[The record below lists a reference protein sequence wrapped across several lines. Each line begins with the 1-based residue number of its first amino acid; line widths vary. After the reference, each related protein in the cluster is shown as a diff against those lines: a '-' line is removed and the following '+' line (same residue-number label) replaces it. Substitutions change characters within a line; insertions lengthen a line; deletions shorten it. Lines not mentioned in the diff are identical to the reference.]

1 MVNIC
6 IFDAYGTL
14 FDVTSAT
21 RIVANEEEYSSFP
34 NHSVKVS
41 NSWRIKQLEYSWLR
55 NIMHEYI
62 DFWQITK
69 DALDFALEENQIK
82 NENLRQRLLDVYW
95 NLSAYPEAQ
104 DVLTTLKA
112 NNIQT
117 GILSN
122 GSNQMLNSAV
132 VSANLKN
139 YLDKIISVKIVDGVI
154 GATDHIN
161 NYSSNHTES
170 IITENEETFM
180 KFYNNIDSAII
191 LKNAS
196 TQFADGGE
204 FGFGAEI
211 GISTDKLHVRGPVG
225 AKHLTTFKYIVHGN
239 GQARP

>member
-82 NENLRQRLLDVYW
+82 NEKLRQRLLDVYW

-132 VSANLKN
+132 VSANLEN
-139 YLDKIISVKIVDGVI
+139 YLDKIISIDGIEIYKPDPKVYQMVIDQFNCKIEEVLFI
-154 GATDHIN
+154 
-161 NYSSNHTES
+161 SSNGWDIAGASKFGFTTLWVNRNL
-170 IITENEETFM
+170 IPKDRLTFM
-180 KFYNNIDSAII
+180 PNKITNNLSTIPNI
-191 LKNAS
+191 LKELN
-196 TQFADGGE
+196 E
-204 FGFGAEI
+204 
-211 GISTDKLHVRGPVG
+211 
-225 AKHLTTFKYIVHGN
+225 
-239 GQARP
+239 

>member
-55 NIMHEYI
+55 NIMNEYI

-82 NENLRQRLLDVYW
+82 NEKLRQRLLDVYW

-122 GSNQMLNSAV
+122 GSKQMLNSAV
-132 VSANLKN
+132 VSANLEN
-139 YLDKIISVKIVDGVI
+139 YLDKIISIDGIEIYKPDPKVYQMVLDQFNCKIEEVLFI
-154 GATDHIN
+154 
-161 NYSSNHTES
+161 SSNGWDIAGASKFGFTTLWVNRNL
-170 IITENEETFM
+170 IPKDRLTFM
-180 KFYNNIDSAII
+180 PNKITNNLSTIPNI
-191 LKNAS
+191 LKELN
-196 TQFADGGE
+196 E
-204 FGFGAEI
+204 
-211 GISTDKLHVRGPVG
+211 
-225 AKHLTTFKYIVHGN
+225 
-239 GQARP
+239 

>member
-21 RIVANEEEYSSFP
+21 RMVANEEEYSSFP

-82 NENLRQRLLDVYW
+82 NEKLRQRLLDVYW

-122 GSNQMLNSAV
+122 GSKQMLNSAV

-139 YLDKIISVKIVDGVI
+139 YLDKIISIDGIEIYKPDPKVYQMVLDQFNCKKEEVLFI
-154 GATDHIN
+154 
-161 NYSSNHTES
+161 SSNGWDIAGASKFGFTTLWVNRNL
-170 IITENEETFM
+170 IPKDRLTFM
-180 KFYNNIDSAII
+180 PNKITNNLSTIPNI
-191 LKNAS
+191 LKELN
-196 TQFADGGE
+196 E
-204 FGFGAEI
+204 
-211 GISTDKLHVRGPVG
+211 
-225 AKHLTTFKYIVHGN
+225 
-239 GQARP
+239 

>member
-82 NENLRQRLLDVYW
+82 NEKLRQRLLDVYW
-95 NLSAYPEAQ
+95 NLSAYPEAH

-132 VSANLKN
+132 VSANLEN
-139 YLDKIISVKIVDGVI
+139 YLDKIISIDGIEIYKPDPKVYQMVIDQFNCKIEEVLFI
-154 GATDHIN
+154 
-161 NYSSNHTES
+161 SSNGWDIAGASKFGFTTLWVNRNL
-170 IITENEETFM
+170 IPKDRLTFM
-180 KFYNNIDSAII
+180 PNKITNNLSTIPNI
-191 LKNAS
+191 LKELN
-196 TQFADGGE
+196 E
-204 FGFGAEI
+204 
-211 GISTDKLHVRGPVG
+211 
-225 AKHLTTFKYIVHGN
+225 
-239 GQARP
+239 

>member
-82 NENLRQRLLDVYW
+82 NEKLRQRLLDVYW

-122 GSNQMLNSAV
+122 GSKQMLNSAV

-139 YLDKIISVKIVDGVI
+139 YLDKIISIDGIEIYKPDPKVYQMVIDQFNCKIEEVLFI
-154 GATDHIN
+154 
-161 NYSSNHTES
+161 SSNGWDIAGASKFGFRTLWVNRNL
-170 IITENEETFM
+170 IPKDRLTFM
-180 KFYNNIDSAII
+180 PNKITNNLSTIPNI
-191 LKNAS
+191 LKELN
-196 TQFADGGE
+196 E
-204 FGFGAEI
+204 
-211 GISTDKLHVRGPVG
+211 
-225 AKHLTTFKYIVHGN
+225 
-239 GQARP
+239 

>member
-82 NENLRQRLLDVYW
+82 NEKLRQRLLDVYW
-95 NLSAYPEAQ
+95 NLSAYPEAY

-139 YLDKIISVKIVDGVI
+139 YLDKIISIDGIEIYKPDPKVYQMVIDQFNCKIEEVLFI
-154 GATDHIN
+154 
-161 NYSSNHTES
+161 SSNGWDIAGASKFGFTTLWVNRNL
-170 IITENEETFM
+170 IPKDRLTFM
-180 KFYNNIDSAII
+180 PNKITNNLSTIPNI
-191 LKNAS
+191 LKELN
-196 TQFADGGE
+196 E
-204 FGFGAEI
+204 
-211 GISTDKLHVRGPVG
+211 
-225 AKHLTTFKYIVHGN
+225 
-239 GQARP
+239 

>member
-21 RIVANEEEYSSFP
+21 RIVANEEKYSSFP

-82 NENLRQRLLDVYW
+82 NEKLRQRLLDVYW

-122 GSNQMLNSAV
+122 GSKEMLNSAV

-139 YLDKIISVKIVDGVI
+139 YLDKIISIDGIEIYKPDPKVYEMVLDQFNCKIEEVLFI
-154 GATDHIN
+154 
-161 NYSSNHTES
+161 SSNGWDIAGASKFGFTTLWVNRNL
-170 IITENEETFM
+170 IPKDRLTFM
-180 KFYNNIDSAII
+180 PNKITNNLSTIPNI
-191 LKNAS
+191 LKELN
-196 TQFADGGE
+196 E
-204 FGFGAEI
+204 
-211 GISTDKLHVRGPVG
+211 
-225 AKHLTTFKYIVHGN
+225 
-239 GQARP
+239 

>member
-82 NENLRQRLLDVYW
+82 NEKLRQRLLHVYW

-132 VSANLKN
+132 VSANLEN
-139 YLDKIISVKIVDGVI
+139 YLDKIISIDGIEIYKPDPKVYEMVLDQFNCKKEEVLFI
-154 GATDHIN
+154 
-161 NYSSNHTES
+161 SSNGWDIAGASKFGFTTLW
-170 IITENEETFM
+170 INRNLIPKDRLTFM
-180 KFYNNIDSAII
+180 PNKITNNLSTIPNI
-191 LKNAS
+191 LKELN
-196 TQFADGGE
+196 E
-204 FGFGAEI
+204 
-211 GISTDKLHVRGPVG
+211 
-225 AKHLTTFKYIVHGN
+225 
-239 GQARP
+239 

>member
-82 NENLRQRLLDVYW
+82 NEKLRQRLLDVYW

-122 GSNQMLNSAV
+122 GSKQMLNSAV

-139 YLDKIISVKIVDGVI
+139 YLDKIISIDGIEIYKPDPKVYQMVIDQFNCKIEEVLFI
-154 GATDHIN
+154 
-161 NYSSNHTES
+161 SSNGWDIAGASKFGFTTLWVNRNL
-170 IITENEETFM
+170 IPKDRLTFM
-180 KFYNNIDSAII
+180 PNKITNNLSTIPNI
-191 LKNAS
+191 LKELN
-196 TQFADGGE
+196 E
-204 FGFGAEI
+204 
-211 GISTDKLHVRGPVG
+211 
-225 AKHLTTFKYIVHGN
+225 
-239 GQARP
+239 

>member
-21 RIVANEEEYSSFP
+21 RIVANEEEYNSFL

-82 NENLRQRLLDVYW
+82 NEKLRQRLLDVYW

-104 DVLTTLKA
+104 DILTTLKA

-122 GSNQMLNSAV
+122 GSKQMLNSAV

-139 YLDKIISVKIVDGVI
+139 YLDKIISIDGIEIYKPDPKVYQMVLDQFNCKIEEVLFI
-154 GATDHIN
+154 
-161 NYSSNHTES
+161 SSNGWDIAGASKFGFTTLWVNRNL
-170 IITENEETFM
+170 IPKDRLTFM
-180 KFYNNIDSAII
+180 PNKITNNLSTIPNI
-191 LKNAS
+191 LKELN
-196 TQFADGGE
+196 E
-204 FGFGAEI
+204 
-211 GISTDKLHVRGPVG
+211 
-225 AKHLTTFKYIVHGN
+225 
-239 GQARP
+239 

>member
-82 NENLRQRLLDVYW
+82 NEKLRQRLLDVYW
-95 NLSAYPEAQ
+95 NLSAYPEAH

-132 VSANLKN
+132 VSANLEN
-139 YLDKIISVKIVDGVI
+139 YLDKIISIDGIEIYKPDPKVYQMVIDQFNCKIEEVLFI
-154 GATDHIN
+154 
-161 NYSSNHTES
+161 SSNGWDIAGASKFGFTT
-170 IITENEETFM
+170 IWVNRNLIPKDRLTFM
-180 KFYNNIDSAII
+180 PNKITNNLSTIPNM
-191 LKNAS
+191 LKELN
-196 TQFADGGE
+196 E
-204 FGFGAEI
+204 
-211 GISTDKLHVRGPVG
+211 
-225 AKHLTTFKYIVHGN
+225 
-239 GQARP
+239 

>member
-82 NENLRQRLLDVYW
+82 NEKLRQRLLDVYW

-139 YLDKIISVKIVDGVI
+139 YLDKIISIDGIEIYKPDPKVYQMVIDQFNCKIEEVLFI
-154 GATDHIN
+154 
-161 NYSSNHTES
+161 SSNGWDIAGASKFGFTTLWVNLNL
-170 IITENEETFM
+170 IPKDRLTFM
-180 KFYNNIDSAII
+180 PNKITNNVSTIPNI
-191 LKNAS
+191 LKELN
-196 TQFADGGE
+196 E
-204 FGFGAEI
+204 
-211 GISTDKLHVRGPVG
+211 
-225 AKHLTTFKYIVHGN
+225 
-239 GQARP
+239 

>member
-82 NENLRQRLLDVYW
+82 NEKLRQRLLDVYW

-122 GSNQMLNSAV
+122 GSKQMLNSAV

-139 YLDKIISVKIVDGVI
+139 YLDKIISIDGIEIYKPDPKVYQMVLDQFNCKIEKVLFI
-154 GATDHIN
+154 
-161 NYSSNHTES
+161 SSNGWDIAGASKFGFTTLW
-170 IITENEETFM
+170 INRNLIPKDRLTFM
-180 KFYNNIDSAII
+180 PNKITNNLSTIPNI
-191 LKNAS
+191 LKELN
-196 TQFADGGE
+196 E
-204 FGFGAEI
+204 
-211 GISTDKLHVRGPVG
+211 
-225 AKHLTTFKYIVHGN
+225 
-239 GQARP
+239 

>member
-82 NENLRQRLLDVYW
+82 NEKLRQRLLDVYW
-95 NLSAYPEAQ
+95 NLSAYPEAH

-122 GSNQMLNSAV
+122 GSKQMLNSAV

-139 YLDKIISVKIVDGVI
+139 YLDKIISIDGIEIYKPDPKVYQMVLDQFNCKIEEVLFI
-154 GATDHIN
+154 
-161 NYSSNHTES
+161 SSNGWDIAGASKFGFTTLWVNRNL
-170 IITENEETFM
+170 IPKDRLTFM
-180 KFYNNIDSAII
+180 PNKITNNLSTIPNI
-191 LKNAS
+191 LKELN
-196 TQFADGGE
+196 E
-204 FGFGAEI
+204 
-211 GISTDKLHVRGPVG
+211 
-225 AKHLTTFKYIVHGN
+225 
-239 GQARP
+239 

>member
-82 NENLRQRLLDVYW
+82 NEKLRQRLLDVYW

-139 YLDKIISVKIVDGVI
+139 YLDKIISIDGIEIYKPDPKVYQMVIDQFNCKIEEVLFI
-154 GATDHIN
+154 
-161 NYSSNHTES
+161 SSNGWDIAGASKFGFTTLW
-170 IITENEETFM
+170 INRNLIPKDRLTFM
-180 KFYNNIDSAII
+180 PHKITNNLSTIPNI
-191 LKNAS
+191 LKELN
-196 TQFADGGE
+196 E
-204 FGFGAEI
+204 
-211 GISTDKLHVRGPVG
+211 
-225 AKHLTTFKYIVHGN
+225 
-239 GQARP
+239 

>member
-21 RIVANEEEYSSFP
+21 RIVANEEEYSSFL

-82 NENLRQRLLDVYW
+82 NEKLRQRLLDVYW
-95 NLSAYPEAQ
+95 NLSAYQEAH

-122 GSNQMLNSAV
+122 GSKQMLNSAV

-139 YLDKIISVKIVDGVI
+139 YLDKIISIDGIEIYKPDPKVYQMVLDQFNCKIEEVLFI
-154 GATDHIN
+154 
-161 NYSSNHTES
+161 SSNGWDIAGASKFGFTTLWVNRNL
-170 IITENEETFM
+170 IPKDRLTFM
-180 KFYNNIDSAII
+180 PNKITNNLSTIPNI
-191 LKNAS
+191 LKELN
-196 TQFADGGE
+196 E
-204 FGFGAEI
+204 
-211 GISTDKLHVRGPVG
+211 
-225 AKHLTTFKYIVHGN
+225 
-239 GQARP
+239 

>member
-82 NENLRQRLLDVYW
+82 NEKLRQRLLDVYW
-95 NLSAYPEAQ
+95 NLSAYPEAH

-132 VSANLKN
+132 VSANLEN
-139 YLDKIISVKIVDGVI
+139 YLDKIISIDGIEIYKPDPKVYQMVIDQFNCKIEEVLFI
-154 GATDHIN
+154 
-161 NYSSNHTES
+161 SSNGWDIAGASKFGFTTLWVNRNLIPKDRLTFMPNKITNNLS
-170 IITENEETFM
+170 IIPN
-180 KFYNNIDSAII
+180 I
-191 LKNAS
+191 LKELN
-196 TQFADGGE
+196 E
-204 FGFGAEI
+204 
-211 GISTDKLHVRGPVG
+211 
-225 AKHLTTFKYIVHGN
+225 
-239 GQARP
+239 

>member
-21 RIVANEEEYSSFP
+21 RIVANEEKYSSFP

-82 NENLRQRLLDVYW
+82 NEKLRQRLLDVYW

-122 GSNQMLNSAV
+122 GSKQMLNSAV
-132 VSANLKN
+132 VSANLEN
-139 YLDKIISVKIVDGVI
+139 YLDKIISIDGIEIYKPDPKVYQMVIDQFNCKIEEVLFI
-154 GATDHIN
+154 
-161 NYSSNHTES
+161 SSNGWDIAGASKFGFTTLWVNRNL
-170 IITENEETFM
+170 IPKDRLTFM
-180 KFYNNIDSAII
+180 PNKITNNLSTIPNI
-191 LKNAS
+191 LKELN
-196 TQFADGGE
+196 E
-204 FGFGAEI
+204 
-211 GISTDKLHVRGPVG
+211 
-225 AKHLTTFKYIVHGN
+225 
-239 GQARP
+239 

>member
-1 MVNIC
+1 MTSIC

-21 RIVANEEEYSSFP
+21 RTVASEKEY
-34 NHSVKVS
+34 NHFLNYSVKVS
-41 NSWRIKQLEYSWLR
+41 NTWRIKQLEYSWLR

-95 NLSAYPEAQ
+95 NLSAYPEAH

-132 VSANLKN
+132 VSANLEN
-139 YLDKIISVKIVDGVI
+139 YLDKIISIDGIEIYKPDPKVYQMVIDQFNCKIEEVLFI
-154 GATDHIN
+154 
-161 NYSSNHTES
+161 SSNGWDIAGASKFGFTTLWVNRNL
-170 IITENEETFM
+170 IPKDRLTFM
-180 KFYNNIDSAII
+180 PNKITNNLSTIPNI
-191 LKNAS
+191 LKELN
-196 TQFADGGE
+196 E
-204 FGFGAEI
+204 
-211 GISTDKLHVRGPVG
+211 
-225 AKHLTTFKYIVHGN
+225 
-239 GQARP
+239 

>member
-82 NENLRQRLLDVYW
+82 NEKLRQRLLDVYW
-95 NLSAYPEAQ
+95 NLSAYPEAH

-122 GSNQMLNSAV
+122 GSKQMLNSAV
-132 VSANLKN
+132 VSANLEN
-139 YLDKIISVKIVDGVI
+139 YLDKIISIDGIEIYKPDPKVYQMVLDQFNCKIEEVLFI
-154 GATDHIN
+154 
-161 NYSSNHTES
+161 SSNGWDIAGASKFGFTTLWVNRNL
-170 IITENEETFM
+170 IPKDRLTFM
-180 KFYNNIDSAII
+180 PNKITNNLSTIPNI
-191 LKNAS
+191 LKELN
-196 TQFADGGE
+196 E
-204 FGFGAEI
+204 
-211 GISTDKLHVRGPVG
+211 
-225 AKHLTTFKYIVHGN
+225 
-239 GQARP
+239 

>member
-21 RIVANEEEYSSFP
+21 RIVANEEEYSSFL

-82 NENLRQRLLDVYW
+82 NEKLRQRLLDVYW

-122 GSNQMLNSAV
+122 GSKQMLNSAV

-139 YLDKIISVKIVDGVI
+139 YLDKIISIDGIETYKPDPKVYQMVLDQFNCKIEEVLFI
-154 GATDHIN
+154 
-161 NYSSNHTES
+161 SSNGWDIAGASKFGFTTLWVNRNL
-170 IITENEETFM
+170 IPKDRLTFM
-180 KFYNNIDSAII
+180 PNKITNNLSTIPNI
-191 LKNAS
+191 LKELN
-196 TQFADGGE
+196 E
-204 FGFGAEI
+204 
-211 GISTDKLHVRGPVG
+211 
-225 AKHLTTFKYIVHGN
+225 
-239 GQARP
+239 

>member
-82 NENLRQRLLDVYW
+82 NEKLRQRLLDVYW

-122 GSNQMLNSAV
+122 GSKQMLNSAV

-139 YLDKIISVKIVDGVI
+139 YLDKIISIDGIEIYKPDPKVYQMVLDQFNCKIEEVLFI
-154 GATDHIN
+154 
-161 NYSSNHTES
+161 SSNGWDIAGASKFGFTTLWVNRNL
-170 IITENEETFM
+170 IPKDRLTFM
-180 KFYNNIDSAII
+180 PNKITNN
-191 LKNAS
+191 LS
-196 TQFADGGE
+196 TY
-204 FGFGAEI
+204 
-211 GISTDKLHVRGPVG
+211 S
-225 AKHLTTFKYIVHGN
+225 KYLERIK
-239 GQARP
+239 

>member
-82 NENLRQRLLDVYW
+82 NEKLRQRLLDVYW

-122 GSNQMLNSAV
+122 GSKQMLNSAV
-132 VSANLKN
+132 VSANLEN
-139 YLDKIISVKIVDGVI
+139 YLDKIISIDGIEIYKPDPKVYQMVLDQFNCKIEEVLFI
-154 GATDHIN
+154 
-161 NYSSNHTES
+161 SSNGWDIAGASKFGFTTLWVNRNL
-170 IITENEETFM
+170 IPKDRLTFM
-180 KFYNNIDSAII
+180 PNKITNNLSTIPNI
-191 LKNAS
+191 LKELN
-196 TQFADGGE
+196 E
-204 FGFGAEI
+204 
-211 GISTDKLHVRGPVG
+211 
-225 AKHLTTFKYIVHGN
+225 
-239 GQARP
+239 

>member
-55 NIMHEYI
+55 NIMNEYI

-82 NENLRQRLLDVYW
+82 NEKLRQRLLDVYW
-95 NLSAYPEAQ
+95 NLSAYPEAH

-132 VSANLKN
+132 VSANLEN
-139 YLDKIISVKIVDGVI
+139 YLDKIISIDGIEIYKPDPKVYQMVIDQFNCKIEEVLFI
-154 GATDHIN
+154 
-161 NYSSNHTES
+161 SSNGWDIAGASKFGFTTLWVNRNL
-170 IITENEETFM
+170 IPKDRLTFM
-180 KFYNNIDSAII
+180 PNKITNNLSTIPNI
-191 LKNAS
+191 LKELN
-196 TQFADGGE
+196 E
-204 FGFGAEI
+204 
-211 GISTDKLHVRGPVG
+211 
-225 AKHLTTFKYIVHGN
+225 
-239 GQARP
+239 

>member
-82 NENLRQRLLDVYW
+82 NEKLRQRLLDVYW

-122 GSNQMLNSAV
+122 GSKQMLNSAV
-132 VSANLKN
+132 VSANLEN
-139 YLDKIISVKIVDGVI
+139 YLDKIISIDGIEIYKPDPKVYQMVIDQFNCKIEEVLFI
-154 GATDHIN
+154 
-161 NYSSNHTES
+161 SSNGWDIAGASKFGFTTLWVNRNL
-170 IITENEETFM
+170 IPKDRLTFM
-180 KFYNNIDSAII
+180 PNKITNNLSTIPNI
-191 LKNAS
+191 LKELN
-196 TQFADGGE
+196 E
-204 FGFGAEI
+204 
-211 GISTDKLHVRGPVG
+211 
-225 AKHLTTFKYIVHGN
+225 
-239 GQARP
+239 

>member
-21 RIVANEEEYSSFP
+21 RIVANEEEYSSFL

-82 NENLRQRLLDVYW
+82 NEKLRQRLLDVYW

-122 GSNQMLNSAV
+122 GSKQMLNSAV
-132 VSANLKN
+132 VSANLEN
-139 YLDKIISVKIVDGVI
+139 YLDKIISIDGIEIYKPDPKVYQMVIDQFNCKIEEVLFI
-154 GATDHIN
+154 
-161 NYSSNHTES
+161 SSNGWDIAGASKFGFTTLWVNRNL
-170 IITENEETFM
+170 IPKDRLTFM
-180 KFYNNIDSAII
+180 PNKITNNLSTIPNI
-191 LKNAS
+191 LKELN
-196 TQFADGGE
+196 E
-204 FGFGAEI
+204 
-211 GISTDKLHVRGPVG
+211 
-225 AKHLTTFKYIVHGN
+225 
-239 GQARP
+239 

>member
-21 RIVANEEEYSSFP
+21 RIVANEEKYSSFP

-82 NENLRQRLLDVYW
+82 NEKLRQRLLDVYW

-132 VSANLKN
+132 VSANLEN
-139 YLDKIISVKIVDGVI
+139 YLDKIISIDGIEIYKPDPKVYEMVLDKFNCKKEEVLFI
-154 GATDHIN
+154 
-161 NYSSNHTES
+161 SSNGWDIAGASKFGFTTLW
-170 IITENEETFM
+170 INRNLIPKDRLTFM
-180 KFYNNIDSAII
+180 PNKITNNLSTIPNI
-191 LKNAS
+191 LKELN
-196 TQFADGGE
+196 E
-204 FGFGAEI
+204 
-211 GISTDKLHVRGPVG
+211 
-225 AKHLTTFKYIVHGN
+225 
-239 GQARP
+239 

>member
-82 NENLRQRLLDVYW
+82 NEKLRQRLLDVYW

-122 GSNQMLNSAV
+122 GSKQMLNSAV

-139 YLDKIISVKIVDGVI
+139 YLDKIISIDGIEIYKPDPKVYKMVLDQFNCKIEEVLFI
-154 GATDHIN
+154 
-161 NYSSNHTES
+161 SSNGWDIAGASKFGFTTLWVNRNL
-170 IITENEETFM
+170 IPKDRLTFM
-180 KFYNNIDSAII
+180 PNKITNNLSTIPNI
-191 LKNAS
+191 LKELN
-196 TQFADGGE
+196 E
-204 FGFGAEI
+204 
-211 GISTDKLHVRGPVG
+211 
-225 AKHLTTFKYIVHGN
+225 
-239 GQARP
+239 

>member
-21 RIVANEEEYSSFP
+21 RIVANEEKYSSFP

-82 NENLRQRLLDVYW
+82 NEKLRQRLLDVYW

-122 GSNQMLNSAV
+122 GSKQMLNSAV

-139 YLDKIISVKIVDGVI
+139 YLDKIISIDGIEIYKPDPKVYQMVLDQFNCKIEEVLFI
-154 GATDHIN
+154 
-161 NYSSNHTES
+161 SSNGWDIAGASKFGFTTLWVNRNL
-170 IITENEETFM
+170 IPKDRLTFM
-180 KFYNNIDSAII
+180 PNKITNNLSTIPNI
-191 LKNAS
+191 LKELN
-196 TQFADGGE
+196 E
-204 FGFGAEI
+204 
-211 GISTDKLHVRGPVG
+211 
-225 AKHLTTFKYIVHGN
+225 
-239 GQARP
+239 

>member
-21 RIVANEEEYSSFP
+21 RIVANEEEYSSFL

-82 NENLRQRLLDVYW
+82 NEKLRQRLLDVYR

-122 GSNQMLNSAV
+122 GSKQMLNSAV

-139 YLDKIISVKIVDGVI
+139 YLDKIISIDGIEIYKPDPKVYQMVLDQFNCKIEEVLFI
-154 GATDHIN
+154 
-161 NYSSNHTES
+161 SSNGWDIAGASKFGFTTLWVNRNL
-170 IITENEETFM
+170 IPKDRLTFM
-180 KFYNNIDSAII
+180 PNKITNNLSTIPNI
-191 LKNAS
+191 LKELN
-196 TQFADGGE
+196 E
-204 FGFGAEI
+204 
-211 GISTDKLHVRGPVG
+211 
-225 AKHLTTFKYIVHGN
+225 
-239 GQARP
+239 

>member
-21 RIVANEEEYSSFP
+21 RIVANEEEYSSFL

-82 NENLRQRLLDVYW
+82 NEKLRQRLLDVYW
-95 NLSAYPEAQ
+95 NLSAYPEAH

-122 GSNQMLNSAV
+122 GSKQMLNSAV

-139 YLDKIISVKIVDGVI
+139 YLDKIISIDGIEIYKPDPKVYQMVLDQFNCKIEEVLFI
-154 GATDHIN
+154 
-161 NYSSNHTES
+161 SSNGWDIAGASKFGFTTLWVNRNL
-170 IITENEETFM
+170 IPKDRLTFM
-180 KFYNNIDSAII
+180 PNKITNNLSTIPNI
-191 LKNAS
+191 LKELN
-196 TQFADGGE
+196 E
-204 FGFGAEI
+204 
-211 GISTDKLHVRGPVG
+211 
-225 AKHLTTFKYIVHGN
+225 
-239 GQARP
+239 

>member
-82 NENLRQRLLDVYW
+82 NEKLRQRLLDVYW
-95 NLSAYPEAQ
+95 NLSAYPEAH

-139 YLDKIISVKIVDGVI
+139 YLDKIISIDGIEIYKPDPKVYQMVIDQFNCKIEEVLFI
-154 GATDHIN
+154 
-161 NYSSNHTES
+161 SSNGWDIAGASKFGFTTLWVNRNL
-170 IITENEETFM
+170 IPKDRLTFM
-180 KFYNNIDSAII
+180 PNKITNNLSTIPNI
-191 LKNAS
+191 LKELN
-196 TQFADGGE
+196 E
-204 FGFGAEI
+204 
-211 GISTDKLHVRGPVG
+211 
-225 AKHLTTFKYIVHGN
+225 
-239 GQARP
+239 

>member
-82 NENLRQRLLDVYW
+82 NEKLRQRLLDVYW

-104 DVLTTLKA
+104 DILTTLKA

-122 GSNQMLNSAV
+122 GSKQMLNSAV

-139 YLDKIISVKIVDGVI
+139 YLDKIISIDGIEIYKPDPKVYQMVLDQFNCKIEEVLFI
-154 GATDHIN
+154 
-161 NYSSNHTES
+161 SSNGWDIAGASKFGFTTLWVNRNL
-170 IITENEETFM
+170 IPKDRLTFM
-180 KFYNNIDSAII
+180 PNKITNNLSTIPNI
-191 LKNAS
+191 LKELN
-196 TQFADGGE
+196 E
-204 FGFGAEI
+204 
-211 GISTDKLHVRGPVG
+211 
-225 AKHLTTFKYIVHGN
+225 
-239 GQARP
+239 

>member
-82 NENLRQRLLDVYW
+82 NEKLRQRLLDVYW
-95 NLSAYPEAQ
+95 NLSAYPEAH

-132 VSANLKN
+132 MSANLEN
-139 YLDKIISVKIVDGVI
+139 YLDKIISIDGIEIYKPDPKVYQMVIDQFNCKIEEVLFI
-154 GATDHIN
+154 
-161 NYSSNHTES
+161 SSNGWDIAGASKFGFTTLWVNRNL
-170 IITENEETFM
+170 IPKDRLTFM
-180 KFYNNIDSAII
+180 PNKITNNLSTIPNI
-191 LKNAS
+191 LKELN
-196 TQFADGGE
+196 E
-204 FGFGAEI
+204 
-211 GISTDKLHVRGPVG
+211 
-225 AKHLTTFKYIVHGN
+225 
-239 GQARP
+239 

>member
-139 YLDKIISVKIVDGVI
+139 YLDKIISIDGIEIYKPDPKVYQMVLDQFNCKIEEVLFI
-154 GATDHIN
+154 
-161 NYSSNHTES
+161 SSNGWDIAGASKFGFTTLW
-170 IITENEETFM
+170 INRNLIPKDRLTFM
-180 KFYNNIDSAII
+180 PNKITNNLSTIPNI
-191 LKNAS
+191 LKELN
-196 TQFADGGE
+196 E
-204 FGFGAEI
+204 
-211 GISTDKLHVRGPVG
+211 
-225 AKHLTTFKYIVHGN
+225 
-239 GQARP
+239 

>member
-21 RIVANEEEYSSFP
+21 RIVANEAEFSSFP

-82 NENLRQRLLDVYW
+82 NEKLRQRLLDVYW
-95 NLSAYPEAQ
+95 NLSAYPEAH

-132 VSANLKN
+132 VSANLEN
-139 YLDKIISVKIVDGVI
+139 YLDKIISIDGIEIYKPDPKVYQMVIDQFNCKIEEVLFI
-154 GATDHIN
+154 
-161 NYSSNHTES
+161 SSNGWDIAGASKFGFTTLWVNRNL
-170 IITENEETFM
+170 IPKDRLTFM
-180 KFYNNIDSAII
+180 PNKITNNLSTIPNI
-191 LKNAS
+191 LKELN
-196 TQFADGGE
+196 E
-204 FGFGAEI
+204 
-211 GISTDKLHVRGPVG
+211 
-225 AKHLTTFKYIVHGN
+225 
-239 GQARP
+239 